1 MTVAPTRATLHAG
14 NLPVELTSF
23 VGRRQGLAE
32 LKRALAST
40 RLLTLTGAGG
50 VGKTKLALRAGRE
63 TARQYPDGVWF
74 VELAPIQD
82 PELVPQAVFTALG
95 LQDHSSS
102 WAVSTLSDYLAAK
115 RPLLI
120 LDNCEHVHDA
130 AAVLAGTLLRACP
143 DLRILATSRQA
154 LGVTGEVV
162 IDVPSL
168 SLPED
173 GDASPEALMRSD
185 AVALFVERAGAVQHG
200 FAVDAA
206 NAAAILSVCTGVDGI
221 PLALELAAV
230 RLKSLG
236 LDALDRG
243 LGARLG
249 ALGTGDR
256 SLSLRQQTLEGAID
270 WSYQLLSEHE
280 RLLWARLSV
289 FAGGFALDAAQAVC
303 AGDGLDAE
311 EIPALVGSLVEKS
324 VLKLRQGEAADRFRL
339 LEPLR
344 QFGRERLREAG
355 GETSFQHRHRDWII
369 ELSNVAGASDAR
381 QVEAFERI
389 RVERANVWSA
399 LDFCLSDP
407 AEAESGA
414 AICQGLWPYW
424 ASQGP
429 ATEVRSLYAAL
440 LDRIPRPSRARG
452 QLLWIS
458 SFAAASQGDQ
468 SAALQSGT
476 EALEI
481 GRSIGDPEVVA
492 WALQSL
498 GVTAYLTNRLD
509 DAIAYAT
516 ETLALARAMGWPF
529 TALSAATLLGVAH
542 TFRGELD
549 EGIAI
554 ARDGIRSSEKLGE
567 TWERAYLLHFLAVAL
582 LHKGE
587 PAEAEVHA
595 RRCLEL
601 KRALGDLIGMA
612 MAVEALALIA
622 MSRGS
627 SERSATLLGA
637 GEAIWRSVP
646 TTIHEPF
653 RADHDRTEAD
663 ARAALGSAHFE
674 TAHRAGLEMTR
685 DEVVDYALEVPPSGA
700 RVVVGTPRP
709 SDGPLSRREMEVAA
723 LLADGAT
730 NAQVAT
736 RLFISERTVESHVA
750 SIFNKLGVDT
760 RLQVARW
767 FASTQVSAPT

>member
-74 VELAPIQD
+74 VELAPISD

-243 LGARLG
+243 LAARLG

-407 AEAESGA
+407 AEAELGA

-440 LDRIPRPSRARG
+440 LDRIPRPTSGARPAPLDIVVRG
-452 QLLWIS
+452 G
-458 SFAAASQGDQ
+458 FA
-468 SAALQSGT
+468 
-476 EALEI
+476 
-481 GRSIGDPEVVA
+481 GRSIG
-492 WALQSL
+492 
-498 GVTAYLTNRLD
+498 
-509 DAIAYAT
+509 
-516 ETLALARAMGWPF
+516 
-529 TALSAATLLGVAH
+529 
-542 TFRGELD
+542 
-549 EGIAI
+549 
-554 ARDGIRSSEKLGE
+554 
-567 TWERAYLLHFLAVAL
+567 
-582 LHKGE
+582 
-587 PAEAEVHA
+587 
-595 RRCLEL
+595 
-601 KRALGDLIGMA
+601 
-612 MAVEALALIA
+612 
-622 MSRGS
+622 
-627 SERSATLLGA
+627 
-637 GEAIWRSVP
+637 
-646 TTIHEPF
+646 
-653 RADHDRTEAD
+653 
-663 ARAALGSAHFE
+663 RAAIGY
-674 TAHRAGLEMTR
+674 RGVGDWPIDR
-685 DEVVDYALEVPPSGA
+685 RPRGCRVGPPVP
-700 RVVVGTPRP
+700 
-709 SDGPLSRREMEVAA
+709 RR
-723 LLADGAT
+723 
-730 NAQVAT
+730 
-736 RLFISERTVESHVA
+736 H
-750 SIFNKLGVDT
+750 GV
-760 RLQVARW
+760 
-767 FASTQVSAPT
+767 PHE